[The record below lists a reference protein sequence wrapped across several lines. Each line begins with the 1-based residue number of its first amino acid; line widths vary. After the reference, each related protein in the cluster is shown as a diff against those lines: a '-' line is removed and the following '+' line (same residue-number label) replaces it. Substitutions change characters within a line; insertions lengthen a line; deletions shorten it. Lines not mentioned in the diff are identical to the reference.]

1 MAEAQE
7 KKEKKEKL
15 AKDTD
20 IEGEIFIKAEWHGSG
35 PKMPPIR
42 SENLLKKPVVHKN
55 RRQYTQEEEL
65 KMLLQQLYIDV
76 NDPRNQVI
84 IKVLR
89 ETKNEFL
96 VNLLRADSKNLLSN
110 QQPFRHKLLNARA

>member
-1 MAEAQE
+1 
-7 KKEKKEKL
+7 
-15 AKDTD
+15 
-20 IEGEIFIKAEWHGSG
+20 
-35 PKMPPIR
+35 
-42 SENLLKKPVVHKN
+42 
-55 RRQYTQEEEL
+55 
-65 KMLLQQLYIDV
+65 MLLQQLYIDV